1 MSDISL
7 AEIDHHAEEDEN
19 YFISMTDMMVGILF
33 VFIILL
39 MVFAMNFRQQTDTS
53 EDRIKRLEQVAT
65 TASVVQRE
73 TSRLQEQV
81 EGEIAAAAAAAEL
94 TRDLL
99 VQLRDRLQ
107 DEGLTVE
114 VDFRSGVLRLGEDA
128 INFAKDRAELNKVAA
143 ANVDKLAAA
152 LAAVLPQYTPEG
164 GEKAAYV
171 ETVFIEGHTDRSG
184 PAEINWPLSTAR
196 AVNTFWRLVQ
206 QQPYLGELRNRAGT
220 PVLSA
225 AGYADSR
232 PIPGIDPD
240 EYNRHRRIDLRFVLD
255 TDTSQRLTE
264 VMKLTEQMQDHL
276 DRLQEAVDEANA
288 H

>member
-1 MSDISL
+1 MSDVSL
-7 AEIDHHAEEDEN
+7 AETDHHAEEDEN

-73 TSRLQEQV
+73 ISRLQEQV
-81 EGEIAAAAAAAEL
+81 EEEIAAAAAAAEL
-94 TRDLL
+94 TRELL
-99 VQLRDRLQ
+99 EQLRDRLQ
-107 DEGLTVE
+107 DEGLAVE

-128 INFAKDRAELNKVAA
+128 INFAVNSAALDAVAA

-152 LAAVLPQYTPEG
+152 LVAVLPQYTPEG

-184 PAEINWPLSTAR
+184 TAELNWQLSTAR

-206 QQPYLGELRNRAGT
+206 QQPYLQELKNRAGT

-232 PIPGIDPD
+232 PIPGVDPN
-240 EYNRHRRIDLRFVLD
+240 EYDRHRRIDLRFVLD
-255 TDTSQRLTE
+255 ADTSQRLKD
-264 VMKLTEQMQDHL
+264 VMELTEKMQRHL
-276 DRLQEAVDEANA
+276 DQLQKAVDEANA